1 MNIGGYVKK
10 IAFLISIL
18 FILGCAQQQEQST
31 AESKI
36 NWIKDIEIARELATN
51 ENKPILIDFYT
62 EWCSWCKRMDQDTYA
77 NDKVQTSLEQ
87 FVCVKI
93 DAEQNRDL
101 AKTYKINGFPSTVF
115 LKANGQLIEVIPGYL
130 PPSDF
135 LKLLDSMLSKSE

>member
-1 MNIGGYVKK
+1 M
-10 IAFLISIL
+10 
-18 FILGCAQQQEQST
+18 
-31 AESKI
+31 
-36 NWIKDIEIARELATN
+36 
-51 ENKPILIDFYT
+51 KPIKVFALIALFFSISSFKPTDDLKWLGWDEGYKLAQKKRKIVMIDCYT
-62 EWCSWCKRMDQDTYA
+62 EWCGWCKRMDKDTYA

-135 LKLLDSMLSKSE
+135 LKLLDNMLSKSE